1 MISISIQR
9 LPRKEYHSMQVISMA
24 DYFPHY
30 TSSWT
35 TSKKRVDQCES
46 RHRLIVEL
54 ENRESE
60 MKAGDKVSVK
70 LRAQDTRGWFNTKY
84 KDKPGHK
91 AELKIK
97 STGGTTLINEIIEGN
112 QEYFYE
118 LPSKGNWEIYLDGPE
133 ESGEC
138 SMPPAYVKK
147 TEVAVSKNTD
157 LSDLNLGLGS
167 LIEYRKGVAV
177 LVGVIILGVMF
188 S

>member
-1 MISISIQR
+1 MVGLDGKYQITG
-9 LPRKEYHSMQVISMA
+9 VISMA
-24 DYFPHY
+24 DYHPHF
-30 TSSWT
+30 TSSWS
-35 TSKKRVDQCES
+35 TSEKRISQCES

-60 MKAGDKVSVK
+60 MKAGDKVSIK
-70 LRAQDTRGWFNTKY
+70 LRAQDTRGLFNTKY

-97 STGGTTLINEIIEGN
+97 STGGTTLINEIIQGN
-112 QEYFYE
+112 HEYFYE

-157 LSDLNLGLGS
+157 LSDMNLDLGS

-177 LVGVIILGVMF
+177 LVGIIILGVIA

>member
-1 MISISIQR
+1 
-9 LPRKEYHSMQVISMA
+9 MQVSRMS

-60 MKAGDKVSVK
+60 MKAGDKVSIK
-70 LRAQDTRGWFNTKY
+70 LAAQDTRGWTNTRY
-84 KDKPGHK
+84 RNKPGHK
-91 AELKIK
+91 AEVKIK
-97 STGGTTLINEIIEGN
+97 STGGTVVINEIIEGN
-112 QEYFYE
+112 REYFYE
-118 LPSKGNWEIYLDGPE
+118 LPAKGNWEIYLDGPE
-133 ESGEC
+133 ESGDC

-147 TEVAVSKNTD
+147 TEVAVNKNAEIGGVD
-157 LSDLNLGLGS
+157 LTS
-167 LIEYRKGVAV
+167 LLDYRKGIAA
-177 LVGVIILGVMF
+177 LVGVIILGVLI

>member
-1 MISISIQR
+1 
-9 LPRKEYHSMQVISMA
+9 MQVISMA

-30 TSSWT
+30 TSSWS
-35 TSKKRVDQCES
+35 TSEKRVSQCES

-60 MKAGDKVSVK
+60 MKTGDKVSVK
-70 LRAQDTRGWFNTKY
+70 LAAQDTSGFWNTKFRNAS
-84 KDKPGHK
+84 GHK
-91 AELKIK
+91 AEVKIK
-97 STGGTTLINEIIEGN
+97 LTGGETLINEIIHGN

-133 ESGEC
+133 ESGSC

-147 TEVAVSKNTD
+147 TEVAVSKDPD

-177 LVGVIILGVMF
+177 LVGIIILGVIA

>member
-1 MISISIQR
+1 
-9 LPRKEYHSMQVISMA
+9 MQVISMA

-30 TSSWT
+30 TSSWS
-35 TSKKRVDQCES
+35 TSEKKVSQCES

-70 LRAQDTRGWFNTKY
+70 LAAQDTSGFWNTKFRNAS
-84 KDKPGHK
+84 GHK
-91 AELKIK
+91 AEVKIK
-97 STGGTTLINEIIEGN
+97 LMGGETLINEIIEGN

-133 ESGEC
+133 ESGSC

-147 TEVAVSKNTD
+147 TEVAVSKDPD

>member
-1 MISISIQR
+1 
-9 LPRKEYHSMQVISMA
+9 MA

-30 TSSWT
+30 TSSWS
-35 TSKKRVDQCES
+35 TSEKRVSQCES

-60 MKAGDKVSVK
+60 MKTGDKVSVK
-70 LRAQDTRGWFNTKY
+70 LASQDTSGFWNTKFRNAS
-84 KDKPGHK
+84 GHK
-91 AELKIK
+91 AEVKIK
-97 STGGTTLINEIIEGN
+97 LMGGETLINEIIEGN

-133 ESGEC
+133 ESGSC

-147 TEVAVSKNTD
+147 TEVAVSKDPD

-177 LVGVIILGVMF
+177 LVGIIILGVIA

>member
-1 MISISIQR
+1 
-9 LPRKEYHSMQVISMA
+9 MA

-30 TSSWT
+30 TSSWS
-35 TSKKRVDQCES
+35 TSEKKVSQCES

-70 LRAQDTRGWFNTKY
+70 LAAQDTSGFWNTKFRNAS
-84 KDKPGHK
+84 GHK
-91 AELKIK
+91 AEVKIK
-97 STGGTTLINEIIEGN
+97 LMGGETLINEIIEGN

-118 LPSKGNWEIYLDGPE
+118 LPSKGNWEIYLDGPK

-147 TEVAVSKNTD
+147 TEVSVSKNANITD
-157 LSDLNLGLGS
+157 MDINLGS
-167 LIEYRKGVAV
+167 LIDYRKGVAV
-177 LVGVIILGVMF
+177 LVGIIILGVIA

>member
-1 MISISIQR
+1 
-9 LPRKEYHSMQVISMA
+9 MQVSSMA
-24 DYFPHY
+24 DYHPHY
-30 TSSWT
+30 TSSWS
-35 TSKKRVDQCES
+35 TSGGRISQCES

-60 MKAGDKVSVK
+60 MKAGDKVSIK
-70 LRAQDTRGWFNTKY
+70 LRAQDTSGWFNTKY

-97 STGGTTLINEIIEGN
+97 STGGTTLINEIVEGN

-118 LPSKGNWEIYLDGPE
+118 LPSKGNWEIFLDGPE
-133 ESGEC
+133 ESGSC
-138 SMPPAYVKK
+138 SMPPSYVKK
-147 TEVAVSKNTD
+147 TEVSVSKNPD
-157 LSDLNLGLGS
+157 LSDMNLDLGS

-177 LVGVIILGVMF
+177 LVGVIILGVIF

>member
-1 MISISIQR
+1 
-9 LPRKEYHSMQVISMA
+9 MQVISMA
-24 DYFPHY
+24 DYYPHY
-30 TSSWT
+30 TSSWS
-35 TSKKRVDQCES
+35 TSEKKVSQCES

-133 ESGEC
+133 ESGTC

-147 TEVAVSKNTD
+147 TEVSVSKNANITD
-157 LSDLNLGLGS
+157 MDINLGS
-167 LIEYRKGVAV
+167 LIDYRKGVAV
-177 LVGVIILGVMF
+177 LVGIIILGVIA

>member
-1 MISISIQR
+1 
-9 LPRKEYHSMQVISMA
+9 MQVISMA

-30 TSSWT
+30 TSSWS
-35 TSKKRVDQCES
+35 TSEKKVSQCES

-60 MKAGDKVSVK
+60 MKAGDNVSVK
-70 LRAQDTRGWFNTKY
+70 LRAQDTSGWGWTY
-84 KDKPGHK
+84 KDQPGHK
-91 AELKIK
+91 AEVKIK

-133 ESGEC
+133 ESGTC

-147 TEVAVSKNTD
+147 TEVSVSKNANITD
-157 LSDLNLGLGS
+157 MDINLGS
-167 LIEYRKGVAV
+167 LIDYRKGVAV
-177 LVGVIILGVMF
+177 LVGIIILGVIA